1 MFEFAGELNREIW
14 LTTGLTLLDYNRL
27 RYVQESFM
35 IMHHTN
41 GGISQDR
48 IDIMPFDIMRMYLKE
63 AERINPEEI

>member
-1 MFEFAGELNREIW
+1 M
-14 LTTGLTLLDYNRL
+14 DYNRL